1 MPNLSS
7 DLAILKTYPKGRD
20 RKLIRNDRDGEK
32 RQELDPWLLYLFFL
46 FEKIYKIRNK
56 SK

>member
-56 SK
+56 NK